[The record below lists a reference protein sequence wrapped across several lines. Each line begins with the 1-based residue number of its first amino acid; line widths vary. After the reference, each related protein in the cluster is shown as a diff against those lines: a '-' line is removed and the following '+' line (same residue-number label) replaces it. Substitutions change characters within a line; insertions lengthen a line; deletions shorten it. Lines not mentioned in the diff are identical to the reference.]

1 MVYAVLRDTTG
12 LVGFCLQKCFT
23 KCLRCDPRNYW
34 REPHLQK
41 CGGVIFDK
49 GVLKMPFIYGVML
62 EEYGRLCRK
71 KDQRIAKK
79 NAKKEREGQYAV
91 NVIR

>member
-1 MVYAVLRDTTG
+1 
-12 LVGFCLQKCFT
+12 
-23 KCLRCDPRNYW
+23 
-34 REPHLQK
+34 
-41 CGGVIFDK
+41 
-49 GVLKMPFIYGVML
+49 MPFIYGVML